1 MLLLGKVWSC
11 SYIHKTFE
19 LESLE
24 ENDSRFTTE
33 KVVADDVEN
42 YCANPNENMKAK
54 PKIIKVQK
62 KKEERRQ
69 KIGQVEHKNKKV
81 AVVKNNSS

>member
-1 MLLLGKVWSC
+1 MSLLGKVWSC

-24 ENDSRFTTE
+24 ENDIWFTTE

-42 YCANPNENMKAK
+42 FCESSCAEGVANPNENMKAK
-54 PKIIKVQK
+54 PKTSKYRKRK
-62 KKEERRQ
+62 KKGAR
-69 KIGQVEHKNKKV
+69 KLAK
-81 AVVKNNSS
+81 